1 MSDCQRTDITGSMHI
16 RSPLARAV
24 HQKLI
29 EDNAVQDMTEVSVTG
44 RETNRWSLFTD
55 ELFIIV
61 D

>member
-44 RETNRWSLFTD
+44 RETNR
-55 ELFIIV
+55 
-61 D
+61 